1 MSSRIGFASL
11 LVGAFLAGTTAQ
23 AAQLSLAAQSVMPQS
38 TRQVI
43 SINYHR
49 LAADPVAMQLEAR
62 VLPPAMQGFEALLT
76 RGGVNAAQDV
86 NRLTFT
92 TFENKSDIGLI
103 GVVEGNFGEFKLDPF
118 FKKTAKQPTPPQIDG
133 VSVYN
138 SNGLTFYVPDASTL
152 IFGSLASVQAAI
164 ATQQGGATLA
174 QNEPM
179 SDMIAGTQSSD
190 IWSVLDAAGSQA
202 MVQGMIGA
210 KSGSFDASL
219 IQKHFDGAR
228 YTIAFANE
236 IQVNL
241 ELMTSD
247 SLSAAAVST
256 ALNASLAM
264 RQRQETNPAAK
275 ALLGAVQVDSAGS
288 HAFLQLLTPAS
299 SLGSL
304 MSSDLMQSIV
314 H

>member
-1 MSSRIGFASL
+1 MSRRFCQAAVAALTLFTPLGAS
-11 LVGAFLAGTTAQ
+11 
-23 AAQLSLAAQSVMPQS
+23 AAQLGLAAQSVMPQG

-49 LAADPVAMQLEAR
+49 LATDPTAMQLEAR

-76 RGGVNAAQDV
+76 RGGINASQDV
-86 NRLTFT
+86 NRLSFA
-92 TFENKSDIGLI
+92 TFENKSGIGLI
-103 GVVEGNFGEFKLDPF
+103 GVVEGNLGAFKLDNF
-118 FKKTAKQPTPPQIDG
+118 FKKTAKQPAPPQIDG
-133 VSVYN
+133 VNVYN
-138 SNGLTFYVPDASTL
+138 SNGLTFYVPDSSTL
-152 IFGSLASVQAAI
+152 VFGSLASIQAAI

-174 QNEPM
+174 QNEQM
-179 SDMIAGTQSSD
+179 SNLIAGTQSSD

-210 KSGSFDASL
+210 KTGTLDASL

-256 ALNASLAM
+256 ALNATLAL

-299 SLGSL
+299 SLASL
-304 MSSDLMQSIV
+304 MSSDLMQSIL